1 MSKKRSKLY
10 ARILAIILSVLMVVS
25 MAYFSIYMVVET
37 LKNKDKTETTAALP
51 AVVDGI

>member
-10 ARILAIILSVLMVVS
+10 ARILAIVLSLLMVVS

-37 LKNKDKTETTAALP
+37 IKNKNKTEKTAALP
-51 AVVDGI
+51 AVVDTI